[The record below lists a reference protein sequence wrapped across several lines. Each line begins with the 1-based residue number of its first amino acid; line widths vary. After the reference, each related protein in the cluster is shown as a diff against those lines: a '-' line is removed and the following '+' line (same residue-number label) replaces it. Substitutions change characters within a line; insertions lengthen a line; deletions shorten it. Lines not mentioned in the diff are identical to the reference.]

1 MDVENIVRL
10 KVFVPDMETFVDHTK
25 LEPVKI
31 ESSCNLS
38 SCEFVCDGRSYQV
51 NVQFCTQKDGMSFA
65 FLFLKNA
72 VELSSKKYIAECLTE
87 TDLKNFCKYLS
98 ELYSGEV
105 YLEHCREAYGN
116 FNVFNGGSDYDV
128 IEEKW
133 ITCVYNKGVLVE
145 EKSFTK

>member
-10 KVFVPDMETFVDHTK
+10 KVFVPDIEVFANHTK
-25 LEPVKI
+25 LEPSKI
-31 ESSCNLS
+31 GYSNNLS

-98 ELYSGEV
+98 ELYSGKV
-105 YLEHCREAYGN
+105 YLERCREAYGN